1 MKCEFSSTPRQS
13 KIIHKRVQDC
23 RQLQVR
29 ICDFPLYFYF
39 TLHWH
44 QRKDWHPR
52 NPCEHLAVLAPAHV
66 EGALTEDLTL
76 HVDTVLADEAHA
88 TLAAGHSAL
97 AGALAVVLGVG
108 SVKLVGD
115 ASLSHFCKL
124 FTKSV
129 EQGGEESRVQERH
142 MM

>member
-1 MKCEFSSTPRQS
+1 MH
-13 KIIHKRVQDC
+13 IG
-23 RQLQVR
+23 
-29 ICDFPLYFYF
+29 FPLYFSILLY
-39 TLHWH
+39 TGPNGKIGTRATH
-44 QRKDWHPR
+44 
-52 NPCEHLAVLAPAHV
+52 EHLAVLAPAHV

-129 EQGGEESRVQERH
+129 E
-142 MM
+142 